1 MTETDRT
8 HPDRNVREPA
18 TLGQPPRASE
28 RLEAVA
34 RAAKV
39 WSGQLVDLTARN
51 NLLFYRDLRAGTLN
65 FGDDP
70 PGAVFDLLGGKTVT
84 LVRLVSDESEREN
97 ALKRARVV
105 HNRSQEHFEERGLET
120 LFLACG
126 MATWTNQRGAAIPAA
141 PVLLCPARLVPRGAA
156 QEECELAITG
166 DAEVNQTLL
175 QALES
180 DFDCRCDPD
189 ELMSTVGIDGP
200 LDTPEELD
208 IAFRWLVERAQ
219 RVPGF
224 AVSSRFVLATF
235 AYAKLPMVKDLEGSL
250 EAMVRHDLIAA
261 LAGDRDAQTTVQS
274 RLAPVDITA
283 PDHIAPADE
292 FLVLDADASRTMR
305 STRCCSARTW

>member
-175 QALES
+175 QALE
-180 DFDCRCDPD
+180 
-189 ELMSTVGIDGP
+189 
-200 LDTPEELD
+200 
-208 IAFRWLVERAQ
+208 
-219 RVPGF
+219 
-224 AVSSRFVLATF
+224 
-235 AYAKLPMVKDLEGSL
+235 
-250 EAMVRHDLIAA
+250 
-261 LAGDRDAQTTVQS
+261 
-274 RLAPVDITA
+274 
-283 PDHIAPADE
+283 
-292 FLVLDADASRTMR
+292 
-305 STRCCSARTW
+305 